1 MIVDNQGIPVI
12 GANVV
17 EKGTANGTITDIDG
31 KFTLEVSGNATLQVS
46 YIGYNTQELSVLGK
60 TDFSIKL
67 GEDTQAL
74 DEVVVVGYG
83 TQKKVNLTGAVQSI
97 SSQDLTKRNL
107 SSSSQALQ
115 GLIPGMVVTQ
125 SSGAPG
131 ATASIQIRG
140 TGSINSNSE
149 PLVLI
154 DGVEGDMNSVDMNAI
169 ESVSVLKDAASAS
182 IYGSRASNGVIL
194 VTTKRAKEINYRSL
208 IMVM

>member
-1 MIVDNQGIPVI
+1 M
-12 GANVV
+12 
-17 EKGTANGTITDIDG
+17 
-31 KFTLEVSGNATLQVS
+31 
-46 YIGYNTQELSVLGK
+46 
-60 TDFSIKL
+60 
-67 GEDTQAL
+67 
-74 DEVVVVGYG
+74 VVVGYG

-154 DGVEGDMNSVDMNAI
+154 DGVEGDMN
-169 ESVSVLKDAASAS
+169 L
-182 IYGSRASNGVIL
+182 
-194 VTTKRAKEINYRSL
+194 SL
-208 IMVM
+208 IHI

>member
-1 MIVDNQGIPVI
+1 M
-12 GANVV
+12 VV
-17 EKGTANGTITDIDG
+17 
-31 KFTLEVSGNATLQVS
+31 F
-46 YIGYNTQELSVLGK
+46 
-60 TDFSIKL
+60 
-67 GEDTQAL
+67 
-74 DEVVVVGYG
+74 GYG

-194 VTTKRAKEINYRSL
+194 VTTKGLKKINYRSL